1 MPSRR
6 RAQVDAVVGDGR
18 PGVEQVKAL
27 RLTTRVINE
36 AMRLYPQPPVLIRR
50 ALGPDTL
57 AGFHLP
63 AGADIFIS
71 VWNLHRSDAR
81 PRQPPALRPRAPPAC
96 VRMDRERTQAGACA
110 ARPPHAAL
118 VPWRA
123 GAALPERRQTD
134 APIRGIRARAAPTAP
149 TARRPRRSP
158 EYWDRPNSFDPD
170 RFPLDAPVPTEVT
183 ENFAYLPFGGGKR
196 KCIGAP
202 RSAPCGGR
210 LAAGACVAWSRSRA
224 GAQAATGPGGTGVAP
239 QAAGCRRRRP
249 EACAAAAQGTS
260 SRCSSRWWRWRCSC
274 GASSSAWPPTRRRW
288 A

>member
-71 VWNLHRSDAR
+71 VWNLHRSTRAR
-81 PRQPPALRPRAPPAC
+81 ASPLRFGRGRRLLAPAWTGKGPRRGRALRDPPRS
-96 VRMDRERTQAGACA
+96 AGPL
-110 ARPPHAAL
+110 AR
-118 VPWRA
+118 R
-123 GAALPERRQTD
+123 AALPERRQTD
-134 APIRGIRARAAPTAP
+134 ASIRGMRARAAPTAP